1 MDAAVETATW
11 WSYADADQ
19 GLLAVIVLAVG
30 LAAVAYVGRRMVGA
44 LRERKRR

>member
-19 GLLAVIVLAVG
+19 TALAVIVVMVG
-30 LAAVAYVGRRMVGA
+30 LAAAAYVGRRIAGVV
-44 LRERKRR
+44 RERKRR